1 MVDRTEEDQF
11 IVLACDGIYDVMT
24 NEDVANFVRYHM
36 QITKNLTEIC
46 NKIVD
51 TCLHKVRYSTSVLPY
66 SALLVLVQKKGCEGT
81 ALTQGS
87 YSRVHLSSS
96 CITRSNAHNPQSYVL
111 IHESIYMSMLHK
123 STRLDMLSAL
133 DETHRELY
141 KHGHIKEVNASG

>member
-66 SALLVLVQKKGCEGT
+66 SSTCFSPKERM
-81 ALTQGS
+81 
-87 YSRVHLSSS
+87 SRHCVDSRKL
-96 CITRSNAHNPQSYVL
+96 
-111 IHESIYMSMLHK
+111 
-123 STRLDMLSAL
+123 
-133 DETHRELY
+133 
-141 KHGHIKEVNASG
+141 